1 MCFFVTNPAHQ
12 YIKATKPTAST
23 SRPSARA
30 LARWARP
37 RRVDQAD
44 GAALPFPVYR
54 NGIARDPGLRAGD
67 QPLLPQK
74 LVDEGGLAC
83 IRPADDGEFQRTV
96 RAVFPLDVFSRFA
109 LARLA
114 TGIDIGGQRIVTI
127 AHALPIHTPKR
138 QPNVHA

>member
-44 GAALPFPVYR
+44 GAALPFPDYQ

-83 IRPADDGEFQRTV
+83 IRPADDGEFQRPGG
-96 RAVFPLDVFSRFA
+96 RAEERRVGKECVSTCRYWWSRY
-109 LARLA
+109 
-114 TGIDIGGQRIVTI
+114 
-127 AHALPIHTPKR
+127 H
-138 QPNVHA
+138 